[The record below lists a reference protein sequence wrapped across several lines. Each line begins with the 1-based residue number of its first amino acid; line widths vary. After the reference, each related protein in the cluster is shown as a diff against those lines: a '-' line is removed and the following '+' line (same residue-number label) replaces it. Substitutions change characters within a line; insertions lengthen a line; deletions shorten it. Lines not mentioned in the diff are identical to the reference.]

1 MSAGTCRCQGHGPS
15 VPPRSR
21 PVLLHPGRW
30 RITARAST
38 AGCCRTVETKRRHA
52 RIARREAVVVDQVC
66 RWPWRCARAE
76 RLDDQ
81 LAVGLARAGLRRSTG
96 PLRGDGCGV
105 VRAVASRRGRR
116 RVGGHLRRNGRI
128 CRTRAR
134 AATAAHGQAGRLQV
148 TAGGLAPDPGGLF
161 DPPQR
166 PAEAPQRED
175 LLSFLCAQDVAHAGQ
190 ERRVPDRRQR
200 LGPLSEMAGFQP
212 STNGRIW
219 VSTEAITQPGQVT
232 P

>member
-1 MSAGTCRCQGHGPS
+1 MAVALRPRPS
-15 VPPRSR
+15 
-21 PVLLHPGRW
+21 
-30 RITARAST
+30 AST
-38 AGCCRTVETKRRHA
+38 
-52 RIARREAVVVDQVC
+52 I
-66 RWPWRCARAE
+66 
-76 RLDDQ
+76 Q

-96 PLRGDGCGV
+96 PLRGNGCGV

-128 CRTRAR
+128 CRTSAR

-175 LLSFLCAQDVAHAGQ
+175 LLSFLFAQDVAHAGQ

-219 VSTEAITQPGQVT
+219 VSTEGIERKLAINFLSRLGASAGALTAGTCVYDPLDSGPVAGDMHCASAT
-232 P
+232 RDARSIGGGSG